1 MKKILGITFGGLQRK
16 TVTLVLMVLFVTIG
30 IFSVVAAY
38 QNRLLVKL
46 VEETKREQQDSI
58 STISKESMAKI
69 LETSM
74 ISTNNLQAAVA
85 DQDFSEI
92 INNISML

>member
-58 STISKESMAKI
+58 STISKHGK
-69 LETSM
+69 
-74 ISTNNLQAAVA
+74 
-85 DQDFSEI
+85 DFG
-92 INNISML
+92 NVHDFNK

>member
-1 MKKILGITFGGLQRK
+1 MKKILGITVGGLQRK

-46 VEETKREQQDSI
+46 VEETKREQQDSPKYR
-58 STISKESMAKI
+58 SFCRRA
-69 LETSM
+69 L
-74 ISTNNLQAAVA
+74 LPRR
-85 DQDFSEI
+85 
-92 INNISML
+92 